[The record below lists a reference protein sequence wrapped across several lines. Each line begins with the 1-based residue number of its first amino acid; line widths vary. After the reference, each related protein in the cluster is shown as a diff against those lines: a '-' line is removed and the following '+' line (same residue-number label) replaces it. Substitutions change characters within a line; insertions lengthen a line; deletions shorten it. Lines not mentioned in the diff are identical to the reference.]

1 MTPQQLQQSIDALL
15 DGQLSEAD
23 FLTLEAELSVN
34 PQARQIYLQRIELD
48 QLLSDNYRSDAGDKR
63 DQETTPAMRVATSA
77 GPPRMVSRTLLLTI
91 LAAAACLL
99 FATTLAWQILGN
111 GSQDLAA
118 GIPSTV
124 SEEQSAIGFAVLSGQ
139 AQAVW
144 KDQSLKKGQLIPSGI
159 QHLQAGLIQLEL
171 FSGVQ
176 LVIQGD
182 ASFAIESP
190 MQVRLLHGKARALV
204 PEAAHGFQLLTS
216 EGQVVDLGTEFSV
229 KVDHSGTQVEV
240 LEGEVE
246 LHPNVGEMKN
256 LITGQR
262 LLVDQAGPVSNQPGQ
277 PISVVGPKE
286 MQNRLAK
293 QQNQRLERWQN
304 SVNELL
310 QDPRLLGHYSL
321 DGQLGYSRVL
331 PNGALNQQVRNE
343 IPPIEKLSRKS
354 VASQGAI
361 VAAQRDADRWGRD
374 QSSLDFS
381 PVGSRV
387 RVLVPGEHNA
397 LTLMCWVKINS
408 LDRMYNSLFLTDG
421 HEVGEPH
428 WQILADGRLFFSIKP
443 DDQDKMTRDQRQQQI
458 YHSPPFWDTS
468 LSGKW
473 IMLCTVYDPDQ
484 QQVTHY
490 LNGDAMSQHP
500 IPDHLIIKQI
510 KIGAASICNWSEPM
524 YRTDPTFV
532 VRNLNGSIDEF
543 AIFDAPLSGQEVKQL
558 YQSGNPYLPLS
569 ND

>member
-15 DGQLSEAD
+15 DGQISEAD
-23 FLTLEAELSVN
+23 FLKLEAELTVN
-34 PQARQIYLQRIELD
+34 AQARRLYLQRIELD
-48 QLLSDNYRSDAGDKR
+48 QLLADNYQSDSIDDEGDQTEVVSDNSS
-63 DQETTPAMRVATSA
+63 RVVHQ
-77 GPPRMVSRTLLLTI
+77 RWRSRTLLLTV

-99 FATTLAWQILGN
+99 FAAGLAWQIFGN
-111 GSQDLAA
+111 GTSNLAA
-118 GIPSTV
+118 GPGTAADQ
-124 SEEQSAIGFAVLSGQ
+124 EQSAIGFAVLSGQ
-139 AQAVW
+139 DQAVW
-144 KDQSLKKGQLIPSGI
+144 KDQSFKQGQLVPSGI
-159 QHLQAGLIQLEL
+159 QHLEAGLIQLEL

-176 LVIQGD
+176 LVIQGN

-204 PEAAHGFQLLTS
+204 PDAAHGFQLLTS
-216 EGQVVDLGTEFSV
+216 KGQVVDLGTEFAV
-229 KVDHSGTQVEV
+229 EVDKSGTQVEV

-246 LHPNVGEMKN
+246 LHPNVGDMQN
-256 LITGQR
+256 LTTGQR
-262 LLVDQAGPVSNQPGQ
+262 RLVDQAGQVADQPGE
-277 PISVVGPKE
+277 PISVIGPKE
-286 MQNRLAK
+286 MQDRLAE
-293 QQNQRLERWQN
+293 QQDLRLKRWQN
-304 SVNELL
+304 SVNELV
-310 QDPRLLGHYSL
+310 QDKRLLGHYSL
-321 DGQLGYSRVL
+321 DGQLGYSRML
-331 PNGALNQQVRNE
+331 PNRVRQQQPTNDKATGE
-343 IPPIEKLSRKS
+343 SL
-354 VASQGAI
+354 ASQGAI

-374 QSSLDFS
+374 QLSLDFS

-387 RVLVPGEHNA
+387 RVVVPGEHKA

-428 WQILADGRLFFSIKP
+428 WQILEDGRLFFSIKP
-443 DDQDKMTRDQRQQQI
+443 ADQQKMSRDQRQQQI

-473 IMLCTVYDPDQ
+473 IMLCTVYDPDG

-490 LNGDAMSQHP
+490 LNGEVLSQHP

-532 VRNLNGSIDEF
+532 VRNLNGSVDEF
-543 AIFDAPLSGQEVKQL
+543 AIFGAPLSNQEVKQL
-558 YQSGNPYLPLS
+558 YQTGNPYLPLS